1 VPRTRFDELIALA
14 EQHDGLLTAKQARDA
29 GIADSVL
36 ARLTQ
41 RGRLERAARG
51 VYRIPHFPSN
61 RFSQY
66 RQAVL
71 WAKADDGP
79 QDAALSHATAL
90 AIYGIS
96 DANPALV
103 HITIP
108 RNVRLRRVRPKW
120 VEIHHADLLAGDVT
134 VQEGLPV
141 TTVGRTVQD
150 MLASTGQVGLVQ
162 QAISDARREGYIDSA
177 EARRLNRR
185 TNSYV
190 HSLEAGTP
198 PQQRGDR

>member
-14 EQHDGLLTAKQARDA
+14 EEHDGLLTAKQARDA
-29 GIADSVL
+29 GISDSVL

-71 WAKADDGP
+71 WVKADDGP
-79 QDAALSHATAL
+79 QNIALSHATAL
-90 AIYGIS
+90 TLYGVS

-108 RNVRLRRVRPKW
+108 RNARLRRVRPKW
-120 VEIHHADLLAGDVT
+120 VEIHHADLQSDDVT
-134 VQEGLPV
+134 VQEGLPI
-141 TTVGRTVQD
+141 TTVSRTVQD
-150 MLASTGQVGLVQ
+150 MLASTGQVGLVR

-177 EARRLNRR
+177 EAQRLNRR

-190 HSLEAGTP
+190 HSLEADAERQESGN
-198 PQQRGDR
+198 R